1 MSELPSEHPNRPRE
15 YHGAR
20 TLLAGLAVVGIVA
33 LALWLIFLRAGGE
46 PGTTGIVPLPADL
59 QTDGRNIAPEIG
71 ALAPDFE
78 LDTLDG
84 GRFRLSDL
92 RGRPLV
98 VNFWASWCSPCRR
111 EAPALIRAQ
120 NAHEEA
126 GLLVIGV
133 NIEEPRSAAQNF
145 ADEFGVNFSVPMDF
159 DGGVFRAYGI
169 GGLPGP
175 PRTFFINADGVITK
189 IYAGQAPDEQIAQ
202 DAAAHA
208 VLP

>member
-1 MSELPSEHPNRPRE
+1 M
-15 YHGAR
+15 
-20 TLLAGLAVVGIVA
+20 
-33 LALWLIFLRAGGE
+33 
-46 PGTTGIVPLPADL
+46 PLPAEL
-59 QTDGRNIAPEIG
+59 QTDGRDIAPEIG

-78 LDTLDG
+78 LDTLNG

-111 EAPALIRAQ
+111 EVPALIRAQ
-120 NAHEEA
+120 NAHEET

-133 NIEEPRSAAQNF
+133 NIEEPRSAAQ
-145 ADEFGVNFSVPMDF
+145 A
-159 DGGVFRAYGI
+159 FRRRVRRQLSRPHGFRRRRLPRLRI

-208 VLP
+208 ALP